1 VTVLAKLRNVVA
13 GLSDGTPS
21 GSWIESQA
29 DSAIVVSGTARRNS
43 NAALLQIAPGKS
55 SSASTF
61 AAVIVCKRTLG
72 RDGST
77 GLGGRAPRESGLE
90 SHAVSAVVV
99 GGAAAGNGEASFSGG
114 TP

>member
-1 VTVLAKLRNVVA
+1 VAVLAKLRNVVA

-21 GSWIESQA
+21 GSWIETQA
-29 DSAIVVSGTARRNS
+29 DSTIAMGGTARRNS
-43 NAALLQIAPGKS
+43 NAAFLQIAPRKS
-55 SSASTF
+55 CSASTF

-77 GLGGRAPRESGLE
+77 GLGGRAPREPGLE

-99 GGAAAGNGEASFSGG
+99 GSAAAGNGEASFSGG